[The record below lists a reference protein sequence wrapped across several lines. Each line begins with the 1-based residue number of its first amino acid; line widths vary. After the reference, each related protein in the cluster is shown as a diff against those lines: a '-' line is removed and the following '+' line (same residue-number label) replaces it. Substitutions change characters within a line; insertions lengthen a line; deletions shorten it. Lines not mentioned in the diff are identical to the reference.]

1 MEQPSLQ
8 DWPSMYFFLLYIHP
22 VSLITGAEKERNLFL
37 FFYYIISSIS
47 NNVIRYNM
55 EQLKLTQQDQVFNG
69 EKKCTIQFFIYLYL
83 KCLANHYIHIFINI
97 QINV

>member
-1 MEQPSLQ
+1 
-8 DWPSMYFFLLYIHP
+8 MYFFLLYIHP

-69 EKKCTIQFFIYLYL
+69 ERKNAQSNFSYIYT
-83 KCLANHYIHIFINI
+83 
-97 QINV
+97 